1 MVFHWSTPQR
11 RIGHAHLEPIPVEIY
26 HEIFTYI
33 EPSPD
38 SSEADCRATFSSI
51 AGVCRFFAAE
61 ALPHVFHSFHVACH
75 SPGSRNAMKLCREI
89 KNDKPLAS
97 HIATLIKECVFSGW
111 VFDEENQTE
120 EAALAA
126 LLSLVRK
133 AIQKMPELESIKLEN
148 CSVSNAVVKL
158 VCQAPGLRSLH
169 LYQCRLTSLVDDKIW
184 DKLTSTRIDH
194 LTLIDLQDEANEIE
208 SGSLISHIPLQH
220 LVSLRTNYCAVLDNL
235 TGPTNHLQ
243 RLEITEYRY
252 SMDGLVALADAIGRL
267 SLLTHLSIHRLTKVT
282 LALNDSPGPSMP
294 THFTVIFLPS
304 LRSLLCPGSIAA
316 AILSPAPNSLMHL
329 DLTGKHVIES
339 TFSNVH
345 TPWCFPTLDNVHV
358 DGLEELVLPTHGM
371 IKGAFPFNHPHPLL
385 RKLTIIREDL
395 GKQSFALSCI
405 VILQAVCTVSQTA
418 NIPPLVEISFISGS
432 ELRWLLDLPSQRNEI
447 QCLSPLFPTLRE
459 VQLEECVC
467 WALVEGSWEPTILQP
482 KTLRHLMAEF
492 PEECKDYGRC
502 IARYC

>member
-1 MVFHWSTPQR
+1 
-11 RIGHAHLEPIPVEIY
+11 
-26 HEIFTYI
+26 
-33 EPSPD
+33 
-38 SSEADCRATFSSI
+38 
-51 AGVCRFFAAE
+51 
-61 ALPHVFHSFHVACH
+61 
-75 SPGSRNAMKLCREI
+75 MKLCREI

-405 VILQAVCTVSQTA
+405 VVCPCVVILDAKCSCCLRFCKLYALYLKLPTSPHLSRYRSFRDPNCDGFWICPHSVTRSSVCPHCSPHCVKYNLKSA
-418 NIPPLVEISFISGS
+418 FAGLSLKGAGNPLSSS
-432 ELRWLLDLPSQRNEI
+432 RR
-447 QCLSPLFPTLRE
+447 R
-459 VQLEECVC
+459 
-467 WALVEGSWEPTILQP
+467 
-482 KTLRHLMAEF
+482 
-492 PEECKDYGRC
+492 
-502 IARYC
+502 